1 MAKKE
6 FEYEYN
12 PIKEQVGNKKAQAV
26 IWTTKS
32 LEMAVDGMNKGLELK
47 VNPFCGKNTKLLKP
61 DLVYKRTEEEVEDY
75 LHCMQDPCYFATK
88 LEIMTP
94 EGLQRVKLRDYQN
107 DYLRHLQKHR
117 FSIWLAVRQ
126 VGKSVT
132 TAIAALHTALFK
144 TDKNVLI
151 LSKSAAAGLDLIKK
165 IQDMVMSLEPHLR
178 PGITKWNQSS
188 IAFDNNS
195 VISTEA
201 FSPTAGLGKTINF
214 LILDEFAWCP
224 PNEVELFYNNIIPTV
239 TTISDS
245 NVCIMST
252 QNGFN
257 LFYKI
262 WQGAITKKNIYA
274 PFKVDWYQVP
284 QFNPKTKQWEK
295 RTEEWKQTMIGILGS
310 EEAFNYQY
318 SIQFAASDKCI
329 LSREA
334 LAKIKQ
340 SEELFGVLEDES
352 YYNANKQYFYVK
364 NNYDI
369 KQLKLDRFVILV
381 DLAEGSGGD
390 YTIFNILKITEK
402 DKFEQVAFWRCNTID
417 IEHAALEFWVMF
429 IQLFD
434 SEKTLISI
442 EWNTY
447 GALFYNY
454 LMNLNESEYMTEN
467 SWRFNYGSEM
477 DMNSIVYYKKRSSEE
492 DVAGL
497 NIADK
502 NKIVPGIRFNS
513 NNKRTACALL
523 KMMLEKQDIIVTD
536 TYTITEIEN
545 FEDKNGNG
553 SYAASWGHDDLIM
566 TFCQIPMLI
575 QTPKYKFFIEEM
587 EQNNVINNYNSTIDK
602 FESLDFYSSIGAK
615 SNMNMFTPFS

>member
-12 PIKEQVGNKKAQAV
+12 PIKEQTGNKKAQAV
-26 IWTTKS
+26 VWTTKS
-32 LEMAVDGMNKGLELK
+32 LEIAVEGMNKGLELK

-107 DYLRHLQKHR
+107 EYLQHLQKHR

-284 QFNPKTKQWEK
+284 QFNPKTKKWEK
-295 RTEEWKQTMIGILGS
+295 RTEEWRKTMIGILGS

-334 LAKIKQ
+334 LSKIKQ
-340 SEELFGVLEDES
+340 SEELFDIIKDES
-352 YYNANKQYFYVK
+352 YYNLNKQHFY
-364 NNYDI
+364 I
-369 KQLKLDRFVILV
+369 KSDYPISNFKDKHYVILV
-381 DLAEGSGGD
+381 DLAEGGGGD
-390 YTIFNILKITEK
+390 YTIFNILEIKGK
-402 DKFEQVAFWRCNTID
+402 DKFEQVAFWRCNTVD

-429 IQLFD
+429 AQLFNYE
-434 SEKTLISI
+434 STIISI

-454 LMNLNESEYMTEN
+454 LLRLNETDYMTEH
-467 SWRFNYGSEM
+467 SWRFNYGEEI
-477 DMNSIVYYKKRSSEE
+477 DMNSIIYYKKGSNEE
-492 DVAGL
+492 DIAGL
-497 NIADK
+497 NIA
-502 NKIVPGIRFNS
+502 NKGKMVPGIRFNS
-513 NNKRTACALL
+513 SNKKTACALL

-553 SYAASWGHDDLIM
+553 SYEASWGHDDLIM
-566 TFCQIPMLI
+566 TFCQIPMLM
-575 QTPKYKFFIEEM
+575 QTSKYKFFIEEM
-587 EQNNVINNYNSTIDK
+587 EQDAIVNNYNSKFDK
-602 FESLDFYSSIGAK
+602 FESIDFYSATGA
-615 SNMNMFTPFS
+615 NVR

>member
-12 PIKEQVGNKKAQAV
+12 PIKEQTGNKKAQAV

-32 LEMAVDGMNKGLELK
+32 LEIAVEGMNKGLELK

-75 LHCMQDPCYFATK
+75 LHCMQDQCYFATK

-295 RTEEWKQTMIGILGS
+295 RTEEWRKTMIGILGS

-334 LAKIKQ
+334 LEKIKQ
-340 SEELFGVLEDES
+340 SEELFDIVKDED
-352 YYNANKQYFYVK
+352 YYNLHKQCLYIK
-364 NNYDI
+364 SNYPISNFKD
-369 KQLKLDRFVILV
+369 KHYVILV
-381 DLAEGSGGD
+381 DLAEGGGGD
-390 YTIFNILKITEK
+390 YTIFNILEITGK
-402 DKFEQVAFWRCNTID
+402 DKFEQVAFWRCNTVD

-429 IQLFD
+429 AQLFNP
-434 SEKTLISI
+434 ERTLISI

-454 LMNLNESEYMTEN
+454 LLRLNETDYMTEH
-467 SWRFNYGSEM
+467 SWRFNYTDEI
-477 DMNSIVYYKKRSSEE
+477 DMNSIIYYKKGANEE

-497 NIADK
+497 NIA
-502 NKIVPGIRFNS
+502 NKGKMVPGIRFNS
-513 NNKRTACALL
+513 SNKKTACALL
-523 KMMLEKQDIIVTD
+523 KMLLEKQDVIVTD

-553 SYAASWGHDDLIM
+553 SYEASWGHDDLIM
-566 TFCQIPMLI
+566 TFCQIPMLM
-575 QTPKYKFFIEEM
+575 QTSKYKFFIEEM
-587 EQNNVINNYNSTIDK
+587 EQDVIVNNYNSKIDK
-602 FESLDFYSSIGAK
+602 FESIDFYSAVGTNI
-615 SNMNMFTPFS
+615 M